1 MKKQEITYQQLS
13 KFRRALLIFLSGA
26 GSGIIYVPIYL
37 KNVFYEPLLMGL
49 DITNAQLG
57 FLSGMYGIMATILY
71 IPCGIISDKLRP
83 VSYTHLYIGILTRCR
98 YPASGQCQMGSLTGA
113 VAS

>member
-1 MKKQEITYQQLS
+1 MS

-71 IPCGIISDKLRP
+71 IPCGIIADKLRLRTMAAGGFISTAA
-83 VSYTHLYIGILTRCR
+83 VVYWL
-98 YPASGQCQMGSLTGA
+98 SLIHI
-113 VAS
+113 